1 MSQQQAITSVR
12 RFWEAVAARDFATCG
27 QHLADNVLRIG
38 PRQMEDD
45 TIEGRDAYLE
55 FLVRVISAMPSYRNV
70 THDLTASADGSRVYI
85 QCTEWSSPGSGSAQE
100 VEVPLCMVCD
110 LDDDALIT
118 KIDIYWKTP
127 TTSVDWTLAD
137 NVLAD

>member
-1 MSQQQAITSVR
+1 MSQQEAIASVR
-12 RFWEAVAARDFATCG
+12 RFWEAVAARQFDVCA
-27 QHLADNVLRIG
+27 QQLAANVVRIG

-45 TIEGRDAYLE
+45 TVEGREAYVE
-55 FLVRVISAMPSYRNV
+55 FLVRVISAMPGYHNV
-70 THDLTASADGSRVYI
+70 THDVTASADGSRVYI
-85 QCTEWSSPGSGSAQE
+85 QCTEWPSAGGGTGQE

-110 LDDDALIT
+110 LDGDAKIT

-137 NVLAD
+137 QILSD